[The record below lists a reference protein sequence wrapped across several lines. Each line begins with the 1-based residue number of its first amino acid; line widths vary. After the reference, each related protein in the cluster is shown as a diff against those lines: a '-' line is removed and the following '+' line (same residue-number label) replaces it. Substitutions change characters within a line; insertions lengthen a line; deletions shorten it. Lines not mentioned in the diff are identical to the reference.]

1 MLLNTSKYSSFVWAL
16 ASVRA
21 VFGILS
27 GPGALCLCKFFYDFV
42 KFFHCEGY
50 GDIVFCGVS
59 QLFNFVYD
67 SLLWCSYWGSPG
79 LAWYRFS

>member
-1 MLLNTSKYSSFVWAL
+1 MLLNTSRYSFFVWAL

-27 GPGALCLCKFFYDFV
+27 GPGALCLCKFFMTV
-42 KFFHCEGY
+42 QFFHCEGF

-59 QLFNFVYD
+59 
-67 SLLWCSYWGSPG
+67 
-79 LAWYRFS
+79 